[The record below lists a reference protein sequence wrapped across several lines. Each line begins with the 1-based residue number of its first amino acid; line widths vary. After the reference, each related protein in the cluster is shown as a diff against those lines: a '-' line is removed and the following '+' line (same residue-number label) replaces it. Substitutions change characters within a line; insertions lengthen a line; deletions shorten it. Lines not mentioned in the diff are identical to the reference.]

1 MTRNGWLA
9 LLVLGVGGCNYYY
22 NQIPSPDDVMHN
34 IPWFDHMIYS
44 RAVHPYESADVP
56 RNTPEGAIP
65 LGGGEADW
73 RVGNAASMSFGFDTV
88 VANKLRHPT
97 TPAGPGARSGELLF
111 NTYCS
116 ACHGYTGLAD
126 APASRLGVMALS
138 LMTAQARSFT
148 DGYLYSMIRYG
159 RGRMPQYGD
168 KIVRPDERWA
178 VVDYLRQLQARS
190 PVAPAPGAAPAATG
204 GHP

>member
-1 MTRNGWLA
+1 MRKGWLA
-9 LLVLGVGGCNYYY
+9 LLVLGLGGCNYYY
-22 NQIPSPDDVMHN
+22 NQIPSPDDLMHN

-44 RAVHPYESADVP
+44 QAVHPYESADVP
-56 RNTPEGAIP
+56 RNTPPDAIP

-73 RVGNAASMSFGFDTV
+73 RVGNPASMSFGFDTNA
-88 VANKLRHPT
+88 ANALKHPT
-97 TPAGPGARSGELLF
+97 TPPGPAARSGKELF

-116 ACHGYTGLAD
+116 ACHGYDGLAQS
-126 APASRLGVMALS
+126 PASLLGVHALS
-138 LMTAQARSFT
+138 LMTAQARHFT

-178 VVDYLRQLQARS
+178 VVDYLRQLQAAS
-190 PVAPAPGAAPAATG
+190 PVDPGPAAAVPPAG
-204 GHP
+204 GH